1 MRAQIPRK
9 NWFPFHISSVPL
21 EMTCRVIDSTKC
33 KGLRLLN
40 QIWFRLLGFSYCGLK
55 ISIFPSF
62 LCSASITT
70 HSSLIFPPESF
81 CVFIKSI
88 FEPKYRAKK
97 NQNQHIVTR
106 TFHCQHPHQLFFKAL
121 CMSISLTNDP
131 LYAFIG
137 LMLHWKREKQN
148 SKPIFAKANPI

>member
-1 MRAQIPRK
+1 
-9 NWFPFHISSVPL
+9 
-21 EMTCRVIDSTKC
+21 MTCRVIDSTKC

-62 LCSASITT
+62 LCSASVIT

-88 FEPKYRAKK
+88 FQPKHRAKK
-97 NQNQHIVTR
+97 KSKSAYRHA
-106 TFHCQHPHQLFFKAL
+106 H
-121 CMSISLTNDP
+121 ISLPTSTSTIFQSVVHVNIIDKRSIIC
-131 LYAFIG
+131 LYRFNATLKERKAKFEANICKG
-137 LMLHWKREKQN
+137 KPNLN
-148 SKPIFAKANPI
+148 SCT